1 MHGVREDPPHRSPL
15 DLLAGDR
22 AKALGF
28 TPNQV
33 VAVYLT
39 MVSVP
44 AIAGCVLGALLGTA
58 LAQPI
63 LSIVFSGIGTGSA
76 VLTISPWVSVVSLA
90 DTPVVVLLAAL
101 IPALRAHRLPAT
113 RAITAGS
120 APRTGRGLRVQRKLG
135 GTRLPRSV
143 SLGLG
148 QPFARPGRTLLT
160 MAAIVLGVTTV
171 TLTTGLTST
180 MVAYGDT
187 AAGNG
192 AAQVEVRAGSPANRE
207 TAPKLSDARTEE
219 LLRSLPGAEQ
229 LTANALVQVN
239 LVGYTQLTSAFFFRG
254 DPPPAASRI
263 VQGRWPDGP
272 GEAVVGPSFL
282 KQHGLSVG
290 DRITLATGGR
300 KAAATIVGE
309 SMDGDARGLNAS
321 RQTLT
326 ELSPH
331 RRAGVYAVTLAPGT
345 DAKAYIKAVKAADP
359 GLHPS
364 LVESGSGATTAIVGF
379 SSVFTVLRTVVA
391 ALGVFNTV
399 LLSARERRRDLGMLK
414 SIGMTPR
421 QIVAMTVTSVAGL
434 GVVSGLVGIPL
445 GMLAHR
451 LLVDNVGVVVFP
463 EPMKDVWHAPQPA
476 ALALAGVT
484 IAVLGALVPARSA
497 ARLTIATALHNE

>member
-120 APRTGRGLRVQRKLG
+120 VPRTGRGLRVQRKLG

-160 MAAIVLGVTTV
+160 MAAIVLGVTTDPDDRPDQHH
-171 TLTTGLTST
+171 G
-180 MVAYGDT
+180 
-187 AAGNG
+187 
-192 AAQVEVRAGSPANRE
+192 R
-207 TAPKLSDARTEE
+207 
-219 LLRSLPGAEQ
+219 LRG
-229 LTANALVQVN
+229 
-239 LVGYTQLTSAFFFRG
+239 
-254 DPPPAASRI
+254 
-263 VQGRWPDGP
+263 
-272 GEAVVGPSFL
+272 
-282 KQHGLSVG
+282 H
-290 DRITLATGGR
+290 GGR
-300 KAAATIVGE
+300 
-309 SMDGDARGLNAS
+309 
-321 RQTLT
+321 Q
-326 ELSPH
+326 
-331 RRAGVYAVTLAPGT
+331 
-345 DAKAYIKAVKAADP
+345 
-359 GLHPS
+359 
-364 LVESGSGATTAIVGF
+364 
-379 SSVFTVLRTVVA
+379 
-391 ALGVFNTV
+391 
-399 LLSARERRRDLGMLK
+399 RRRPGR
-414 SIGMTPR
+414 G
-421 QIVAMTVTSVAGL
+421 AG
-434 GVVSGLVGIPL
+434 GIT
-445 GMLAHR
+445 R
-451 LLVDNVGVVVFP
+451 
-463 EPMKDVWHAPQPA
+463 EP
-476 ALALAGVT
+476 
-484 IAVLGALVPARSA
+484 
-497 ARLTIATALHNE
+497 